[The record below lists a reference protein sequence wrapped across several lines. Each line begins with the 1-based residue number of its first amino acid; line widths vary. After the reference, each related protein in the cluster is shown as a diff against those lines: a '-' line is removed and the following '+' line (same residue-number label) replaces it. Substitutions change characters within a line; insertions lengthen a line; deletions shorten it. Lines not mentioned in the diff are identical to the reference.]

1 MPLFS
6 RFELNLEI
14 KAYFFSTTS
23 NSTTKDIFR
32 ATSSCFFESFLF
44 LFFAKNLITFPIIII
59 DIIFNNSFWLIR
71 IFLNLTQLALSI
83 KISIF
88 FWIHGSLFPFQVFW
102 RIDVRI
108 TIIISWHLWYILSR
122 WTKTKSLPF
131 DRFCLENELKKTL
144 INLLSY

>member
-23 NSTTKDIFR
+23 NSTTKDIFI

-59 DIIFNNSFWLIR
+59 DIIFNYSFWLIR

-88 FWIHGSLFPFQVFW
+88 FWIHGSPFPFQVFW

-108 TIIISWHLWYILSR
+108 PIIIS
-122 WTKTKSLPF
+122 
-131 DRFCLENELKKTL
+131 
-144 INLLSY
+144 